1 MTRNQIINHRN
12 LILDVPNEKKKHKY
26 QLLENQEMRKFIND
40 HELLV
45 DRAFDLIMKELG
57 NKSEEIKDGK
67 KRKEVTPTPPSRKV
81 DAKGMY
87 QKWLLDFYKQSPD
100 KED

>member
-67 KRKEVTPTPPSRKV
+67 KRKEVTPPSRKV